1 MLLSNLGLNNP
12 SYPPTRCHSCNLP
25 SGPCLRLR
33 VRVQGVDGLLG
44 FLTSARPGDGACM
57 QELGLFVANEIEL
70 AKEARD
76 GVDSRNLKDYFYST
90 VGIGLAKP

>member
-1 MLLSNLGLNNP
+1 
-12 SYPPTRCHSCNLP
+12 
-25 SGPCLRLR
+25 
-33 VRVQGVDGLLG
+33 
-44 FLTSARPGDGACM
+44 M